1 MVRVRALSSR
11 RRKSAAVRPSLETL
25 LRWLSPAVLL
35 AAWELA
41 VVRSWLDPHFFPSP
55 SAMIAVAWHDIQ
67 SGDMLRN
74 SLGSLERLAWG
85 LLIGTASGI
94 ALGLAMAFWRP
105 VYAILNGPVQVVRA
119 IPPIAWIGFAILWF
133 GLGTKPAVFLISLGV
148 VFPVLLNTYAGVR
161 QTDLIYMRAAA
172 MLGAR
177 GSMLFKDV
185 IFAAALPNILTGLR
199 ISVGIAWVL
208 VVVGELVGAPDGLG
222 AALMRAQDYQQTDRM
237 LAYMLAIGLYGY
249 LSDTLVVRVSRHLL
263 RWQRGMDDK

>member
-1 MVRVRALSSR
+1 MVSVPERPPGAADR
-11 RRKSAAVRPSLETL
+11 RRRVPSLETL

-35 AAWELA
+35 IAWEFA
-41 VVRSWLDPHFFPSP
+41 VVHGLLDHHFFPSP
-55 SAMIAVAWHDIQ
+55 SAMMAIAWQDIL
-67 SGDMLRN
+67 SGDMARN
-74 SLGSLERLAWG
+74 SLGSLERLAGG
-85 LLIGTASGI
+85 LLIGTVSGI
-94 ALGLAMAFWRP
+94 ALGLAMAIWRP
-105 VYAILNGPVQVVRA
+105 VHAVLNGPVQVVRA

-133 GLGTKPAVFLISLGV
+133 GLGTKPAVFLIALGV

-177 GSMLFKDV
+177 GPMLFKDV

-208 VVVGELVGAPDGLG
+208 VVVGELVGAPNGLG

-249 LSDTLVVRVSRHLL
+249 LSDALVVRLSRYLL

>member
-1 MVRVRALSSR
+1 VSVRVPSSGPTGWGPR
-11 RRKSAAVRPSLETL
+11 WLPIETL
-25 LRWLSPAVLL
+25 LQWLSPAVLL
-35 AAWELA
+35 VAWELA
-41 VVRSWLDPHFFPSP
+41 VDRGWLDHNFFPSP
-55 SAMIAVAWHDIQ
+55 SSMIAAAWQDIR

-85 LLIGTASGI
+85 LLIGSLFGI
-94 ALGLAMAFWRP
+94 VVGLAMALWRP
-105 VYAILNGPVQVVRA
+105 VEAVLNMPVQVVRA

-133 GLGTKPAVFLISLGV
+133 GLGTKPAVFLIALGV
-148 VFPVLLNTYAGVR
+148 AFPILLNTYAGVR

-177 GSMLFKDV
+177 GLLLFKDV

-208 VVVGELVGAPDGLG
+208 VVVGELVGAPNGLG

-237 LAYMLAIGLYGY
+237 LAYMLAIGLYGF
-249 LSDTLVVRVSRHLL
+249 LSDALVVRASRYLL
-263 RWQRGMDDK
+263 RWQRTMDDR